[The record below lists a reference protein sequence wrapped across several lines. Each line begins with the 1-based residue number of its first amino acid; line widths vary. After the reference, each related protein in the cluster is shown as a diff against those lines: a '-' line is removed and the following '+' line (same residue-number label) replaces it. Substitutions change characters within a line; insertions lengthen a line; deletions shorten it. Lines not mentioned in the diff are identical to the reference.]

1 MPDWRTLAIDAT
13 WVSGCVNWREYW
25 MKAWMSPMVM
35 APDETRRPPTT
46 AMATKLRLPM
56 NVIAGW
62 ISPDAN
68 CAPKLAWYSSS
79 FLAAN
84 RSSTSCCRPKALTS
98 AWPVNVSSTCALS
111 APVWRHCATKRGCA
125 RLAICLMMV
134 SESGTVTMVITARSG
149 EIVIIITTTPTM
161 VSSEVSSWLSVCW
174 RLWATLSMS
183 LVTRLRR
190 SPRGC
195 PST

>member
-1 MPDWRTLAIDAT
+1 
-13 WVSGCVNWREYW
+13 
-25 MKAWMSPMVM
+25 
-35 APDETRRPPTT
+35 
-46 AMATKLRLPM
+46 M

-68 CAPKLAWYSSS
+68 WAPKLAWYSSS

-84 RSSTSCCRPKALTS
+84 RSSTSRCRPKALTS

-134 SESGTVTMVITARSG
+134 SDSGTVTMVITARSG
-149 EIVIIITTTPTM
+149 EMVIIITTTPTM

-174 RLWATLSMS
+174 RLWAMLSMS
-183 LVTRLRR
+183 LVTRLSR
-190 SPRGC
+190 SPRDW